1 MQTLIETGLD
11 DKNFH
16 IKSNAPNYYHPGK
29 SGAIYQDSKS
39 DKPIAFFGEIHPN
52 INQKLQIKTEAL
64 ILFEIFLDRIELHKN
79 KLKDQ
84 KNKYEYSDFQKS
96 ERDFAFIIDKNL
108 NVQELVKIIYKIDN
122 NLIKNVK
129 VFDLYE
135 GENIP
140 SDKKSIALNVTI
152 QSLQKSLNDKDLEKI
167 NNLIISTVESKT
179 GAKKLDP
186 KMSTIDNIRN
196 FAIIAHIDHGKS
208 TIADRIIHK
217 CGGLTEREM
226 KAQVLDSMDIE
237 RERGITIKAQ
247 TVKLNYKSKDGKD
260 YILNII
266 DTPGHVDFSYEVSR
280 SLYACEGSI
289 LIVDSTQGVE
299 AQTLANVYQAM
310 DTNHEIIPILNK
322 IDLPASEIEK
332 TKNQI
337 EEVIG
342 IDTSNSVPCSGK
354 TGEGIDEILEK
365 IIQTL
370 PPPRGNKNDILK
382 CLLVDSWYDSYLG
395 VVILIRVIDGK
406 IKKNMKIKMMS
417 TNQEHI
423 VEKVGVF
430 TPKPKDMDELNSG
443 EIGFIITG
451 IKNLSDTKVG
461 DTICEANKPL
471 KEALPGFKPS
481 KPVVF
486 CGLFPV
492 DSSEYQ
498 KLKDGLAKLKLNDSS
513 FSYEPE
519 SSSALGLG
527 FRCGFLGLLHLEIIT
542 ERLEREFDIN
552 LLTTTPGVVYKV
564 HLNNDKVLDLQNP
577 SNLPDPT
584 IIKYIEEPWI
594 KATIITPDQYLGPII
609 KICQN
614 KRGIQTNLNYSGNR
628 AVLNYEIPLNEV
640 VFDFNDRLKSIT
652 SGYASFDYEIIGHR
666 EGELVKLSI
675 LVNGEPVDALAM
687 MVHKDFAQ
695 TIGREVCE
703 KLKDL
708 IPRHNFMI
716 PIQAAIGGKII
727 ARETIK
733 GFKKDVL
740 TKIHGGGAR
749 DRKRKLLDKQKKG
762 KARSKQ
768 FGKVEIPQE
777 AFIGVLKINKD

>member
-1 MQTLIETGLD
+1 
-11 DKNFH
+11 
-16 IKSNAPNYYHPGK
+16 
-29 SGAIYQDSKS
+29 
-39 DKPIAFFGEIHPN
+39 
-52 INQKLQIKTEAL
+52 
-64 ILFEIFLDRIELHKN
+64 
-79 KLKDQ
+79 
-84 KNKYEYSDFQKS
+84 
-96 ERDFAFIIDKNL
+96 
-108 NVQELVKIIYKIDN
+108 
-122 NLIKNVK
+122 
-129 VFDLYE
+129 
-135 GENIP
+135 
-140 SDKKSIALNVTI
+140 
-152 QSLQKSLNDKDLEKI
+152 
-167 NNLIISTVESKT
+167 
-179 GAKKLDP
+179 
-186 KMSTIDNIRN
+186 MSTLDNIRN

-208 TIADRIIHK
+208 TIADRIIQL

-226 KAQVLDSMDIE
+226 KEQVLDSMDIE

-247 TVKLNYKSKDGKD
+247 TVKLKYKSKDGKD

-299 AQTLANVYQAM
+299 AQTLANVYQAL

-322 IDLPASEIEK
+322 VDLPASDLERTRK
-332 TKNQI
+332 QI
-337 EEVIG
+337 EDVIG
-342 IDTSNSVPCSGK
+342 IETSNSVTCSGK
-354 TGEGIDEILEK
+354 TGEGIGEILEQ
-365 IIQTL
+365 IISIL
-370 PPPRGNKNDILK
+370 PPPKGKVDENLK

-395 VVILIRVIDGK
+395 VIILVRVIDGK

-417 TNQEHI
+417 SNREYT

-430 TPKPKDMDELNSG
+430 TPKPIDVKELNSG

-451 IKNLSDTKVG
+451 IKNLSETKVG
-461 DTICEANKPL
+461 DTICDSLNPIKR
-471 KEALPGFKPS
+471 ALPGFKPS

-498 KLKDGLAKLKLNDSS
+498 KLKDGLAKLKLNDAS
-513 FSYEPE
+513 FSYDPE

-564 HLNNDKVLDLQNP
+564 HLNNGKIIDLQNP
-577 SNLPDPT
+577 SSLPDPT
-584 IIKYIEEPWI
+584 LIKMIEEPWI
-594 KATIITPDQYLGPII
+594 KATIISPDQYLGSIM
-609 KICQN
+609 KLCQG
-614 KRGIQTNLNYSGNR
+614 KRGIQKNLNYSGNR
-628 AVLNYEIPLNEV
+628 AVINYEIPLNEV
-640 VFDFNDRLKSIT
+640 VFDFNDRLKSLT

-666 EGELVKLSI
+666 EGDLVKLGI
-675 LVNGEPVDALAM
+675 LVNSEPVDALAM

-740 TKIHGGGAR
+740 TKIHGGGAL
-749 DRKRKLLDKQKKG
+749 DRKRKLLEKQKKG
-762 KARSKQ
+762 KAKAKQ
-768 FGKVEIPQE
+768 FGRVEIPQE
-777 AFIGVLKINKD
+777 AFIGVLKINKER

>member
-1 MQTLIETGLD
+1 MTSLD
-11 DKNFH
+11 H
-16 IKSNAPNYYHPGK
+16 
-29 SGAIYQDSKS
+29 
-39 DKPIAFFGEIHPN
+39 
-52 INQKLQIKTEAL
+52 
-64 ILFEIFLDRIELHKN
+64 
-79 KLKDQ
+79 
-84 KNKYEYSDFQKS
+84 
-96 ERDFAFIIDKNL
+96 
-108 NVQELVKIIYKIDN
+108 
-122 NLIKNVK
+122 
-129 VFDLYE
+129 
-135 GENIP
+135 
-140 SDKKSIALNVTI
+140 
-152 QSLQKSLNDKDLEKI
+152 
-167 NNLIISTVESKT
+167 
-179 GAKKLDP
+179 
-186 KMSTIDNIRN
+186 IRN

-217 CGGLTEREM
+217 CGGLTDREM
-226 KAQVLDSMDIE
+226 KEQVLDSMDIE

-247 TVKLNYKSKDGKD
+247 TVKLNYKSKDGKN

-299 AQTLANVYQAM
+299 AQTLANVYQAL
-310 DTNHEIIPILNK
+310 DINHEIVPVLNK
-322 IDLPASEIEK
+322 IDLPASDIDK
-332 TKNQI
+332 TKKQI
-337 EEVIG
+337 EDVIG
-342 IDTSNSVPCSGK
+342 IDTSNAVPCSGK
-354 TGEGIDEILEK
+354 TGDGIDEILEQ
-365 IIQTL
+365 IIKTL
-370 PPPRGNKNDILK
+370 PPPKGAKDAILK

-395 VVILIRVIDGK
+395 VVILVRVIDGK
-406 IKKNMKIKMMS
+406 ITKNMKIKMMS
-417 TNQEHI
+417 TNQEYI

-430 TPKPKDMDELNSG
+430 TPKPKDIDELNSG

-451 IKNLSDTKVG
+451 IKKLSETKVG
-461 DTICEANKPL
+461 DTICETSQHL

-498 KLKDGLAKLKLNDSS
+498 KLKDGLAKLQLNDAS
-513 FSYEPE
+513 FSYEAE

-552 LLTTTPGVVYKV
+552 LLTTTPGVVYKI
-564 HLNNDKVLDLQNP
+564 HLNKGEILDLQNP
-577 SNLPDPT
+577 SSLPDPT
-584 IIKYIEEPWI
+584 LIKFIEEPWI
-594 KATIITPDQYLGPII
+594 KVTIITPDQYLGSII
-609 KICQN
+609 KLCQN
-614 KRGIQTNLNYSGNR
+614 KRGTQTNLNYSGNR

-640 VFDFNDRLKSIT
+640 VFDFNDRLKSIS

-666 EGELVKLSI
+666 EGNLVKLGI
-675 LVNGEPVDALAM
+675 LVNSEPVDALSI

-695 TIGREVCE
+695 SIGREVCE

-716 PIQAAIGGKII
+716 PVQAVIGGKII

-762 KARSKQ
+762 KVRSKQ

-777 AFIGVLKINKD
+777 AFIGVLRINKD

>member
-1 MQTLIETGLD
+1 M
-11 DKNFH
+11 
-16 IKSNAPNYYHPGK
+16 
-29 SGAIYQDSKS
+29 
-39 DKPIAFFGEIHPN
+39 
-52 INQKLQIKTEAL
+52 
-64 ILFEIFLDRIELHKN
+64 
-79 KLKDQ
+79 
-84 KNKYEYSDFQKS
+84 
-96 ERDFAFIIDKNL
+96 
-108 NVQELVKIIYKIDN
+108 DN
-122 NLIKNVK
+122 
-129 VFDLYE
+129 
-135 GENIP
+135 
-140 SDKKSIALNVTI
+140 
-152 QSLQKSLNDKDLEKI
+152 
-167 NNLIISTVESKT
+167 
-179 GAKKLDP
+179 
-186 KMSTIDNIRN
+186 IDNIRN

-217 CGGLTEREM
+217 CGGLTDREM

-247 TVKLNYKSKDGKD
+247 TVKLNYKSKNGKE

-299 AQTLANVYQAM
+299 AQTLANVYQALDM
-310 DTNHEIIPILNK
+310 NHEIIPILNK
-322 IDLPASEIEK
+322 IDLPASDLDRTSK
-332 TKNQI
+332 QI
-337 EEVIG
+337 EDVIG
-342 IDTSNSVPCSGK
+342 IETNNAIPCSGK
-354 TGEGIDEILEK
+354 TGEGIDEILES
-365 IIQTL
+365 IVNYL
-370 PPPRGNKNDILK
+370 PSPKGNRDNNLK
-382 CLLVDSWYDSYLG
+382 CLLVDSWYDTYLG
-395 VVILIRVIDGK
+395 VVILVRVIDGK
-406 IKKNMKIKMMS
+406 LTKNMKVKMMS
-417 TNQEHI
+417 TNQEYTI
-423 VEKVGVF
+423 EKVGVF
-430 TPKPKDMDELNSG
+430 TPKPKDINELNTG

-461 DTICEANKPL
+461 DTICDANKPL
-471 KEALPGFKPS
+471 QNALPGFKPS

-492 DSSEYQ
+492 DSSDYQ
-498 KLKDGLAKLKLNDSS
+498 KLKDGLAKLQLNDAS
-513 FSYEPE
+513 FSYEAE

-552 LLTTTPGVVYKV
+552 LITTTPGVVYKV
-564 HLNNDKVLDLQNP
+564 HLNNNKILDLQNP
-577 SNLPDPT
+577 SSLPDPSL
-584 IIKYIEEPWI
+584 IKIIEEPWI
-594 KATIITPDQYLGPII
+594 KATIITPDEYLGSII
-609 KICQN
+609 KLCQN
-614 KRGIQTNLNYSGNR
+614 KRGIQTNLSYSGNR

-640 VFDFNDRLKSIT
+640 VFDFNDRLKSMT
-652 SGYASFDYEIIGHR
+652 SGYASFDYEIIAHR
-666 EGELVKLSI
+666 EGDLVKLSI
-675 LVNGEPVDALAM
+675 LVNSDPVDALAM

-695 TIGREVCE
+695 IIGREVCE

-740 TKIHGGGAR
+740 TKIHGGGAL
-749 DRKRKLLDKQKKG
+749 DRKRKLLEKQKKG
-762 KARSKQ
+762 KARAKQ

>member
-1 MQTLIETGLD
+1 MT
-11 DKNFH
+11 
-16 IKSNAPNYYHPGK
+16 
-29 SGAIYQDSKS
+29 
-39 DKPIAFFGEIHPN
+39 
-52 INQKLQIKTEAL
+52 
-64 ILFEIFLDRIELHKN
+64 
-79 KLKDQ
+79 
-84 KNKYEYSDFQKS
+84 
-96 ERDFAFIIDKNL
+96 
-108 NVQELVKIIYKIDN
+108 KIDH
-122 NLIKNVK
+122 
-129 VFDLYE
+129 
-135 GENIP
+135 
-140 SDKKSIALNVTI
+140 
-152 QSLQKSLNDKDLEKI
+152 
-167 NNLIISTVESKT
+167 
-179 GAKKLDP
+179 
-186 KMSTIDNIRN
+186 IRN

-208 TIADRIIHK
+208 TIADRIIHN

-247 TVKLNYKSKDGKD
+247 TVKLNYKAKDGKE

-299 AQTLANVYQAM
+299 AQTLANVYQAL
-310 DTNHEIIPILNK
+310 DTKHEIVPVLNK
-322 IDLPASEIEK
+322 VDLPASDLEK
-332 TKNQI
+332 TKQQI
-337 EEVIG
+337 EDVIG
-342 IDTSNSVPCSGK
+342 IDTENAIPCSGK
-354 TGEGIDEILEK
+354 TGEGISNILEQ
-365 IIQTL
+365 IIVSL
-370 PPPRGNKNDILK
+370 PAPEGEKDADLK
-382 CLLVDSWYDSYLG
+382 CLLVDSWYDTYLG
-395 VVILIRVIDGK
+395 VVILVRVIDGK
-406 IKKNMKIKMMS
+406 ISKNMKIKMMS
-417 TNQEHI
+417 TNQEYI
-423 VEKVGVF
+423 IEKVGVF
-430 TPKPKDMDELNSG
+430 TPKATDINELNAG

-451 IKNLSDTKVG
+451 IKILSETKVG
-461 DTICEANKPL
+461 DTICDASKPL
-471 KEALPGFKPS
+471 QEALPGFKPS

-498 KLKDGLAKLKLNDSS
+498 KLKDGLGKLQLNDAS
-513 FSYEPE
+513 FSYEAE

-564 HLNNDKVLDLQNP
+564 HMNKGEVIELQNP
-577 SNLPDPT
+577 SSLPEPT
-584 IIKYIEEPWI
+584 LIKYIEEPWI
-594 KATIITPDQYLGPII
+594 KATVITPDQYLGAII
-609 KICQN
+609 KVCQD
-614 KRGIQTNLNYSGNR
+614 KRGIQTNLSYSGNR
-628 AVLNYEIPLNEV
+628 AILNYEIPLNEV
-640 VFDFNDRLKSIT
+640 VFDFNDRLKSMT

-666 EGELVKLSI
+666 EGDLVKLGI
-675 LVNGEPVDALAM
+675 LVNAEPVDALSM

-695 TIGREVCE
+695 TVGREVCE
-703 KLKDL
+703 KLRDL

-716 PIQAAIGGKII
+716 PVQAAIGGKII

-762 KARSKQ
+762 KARGKQ

-777 AFIGVLKINKD
+777 AFIGVLKINKEK

>member
-1 MQTLIETGLD
+1 
-11 DKNFH
+11 
-16 IKSNAPNYYHPGK
+16 
-29 SGAIYQDSKS
+29 
-39 DKPIAFFGEIHPN
+39 
-52 INQKLQIKTEAL
+52 
-64 ILFEIFLDRIELHKN
+64 
-79 KLKDQ
+79 
-84 KNKYEYSDFQKS
+84 
-96 ERDFAFIIDKNL
+96 
-108 NVQELVKIIYKIDN
+108 
-122 NLIKNVK
+122 
-129 VFDLYE
+129 
-135 GENIP
+135 
-140 SDKKSIALNVTI
+140 
-152 QSLQKSLNDKDLEKI
+152 
-167 NNLIISTVESKT
+167 
-179 GAKKLDP
+179 
-186 KMSTIDNIRN
+186 MSTIDHIRN

-226 KAQVLDSMDIE
+226 KEQVLDSMDIE

-247 TVKLNYKSKDGKD
+247 TVKLNYKARDGKD

-299 AQTLANVYQAM
+299 AQTLANVYQAL
-310 DTNHEIIPILNK
+310 DINHEIVPVLNK
-322 IDLPASEIEK
+322 IDLPASDIDK
-332 TKNQI
+332 TKKQI
-337 EEVIG
+337 EDVIG
-342 IDTSNSVPCSGK
+342 IDTSNSIKCSGK
-354 TGEGIDEILEK
+354 TGEGIEEILEQ
-365 IIQTL
+365 IIKVL
-370 PPPRGNKNDILK
+370 PSPKGIKDEVLK

-395 VVILIRVIDGK
+395 VVILVRVIDGK
-406 IKKNMKIKMMS
+406 ISKNMKIKMMS
-417 TNQEHI
+417 TNQEYVI
-423 VEKVGVF
+423 EKVGVF
-430 TPKPKDMDELNSG
+430 TPKPQNIEELNTG

-451 IKNLSDTKVG
+451 IKKLSETKVG
-461 DTICEANKPL
+461 DTICEASRPL
-471 KEALPGFKPS
+471 KNALPGFKPS

-498 KLKDGLAKLKLNDSS
+498 KLKDGLAKLQLNDAS

-519 SSSALGLG
+519 ASSALGLG

-564 HLNNDKVLDLQNP
+564 HLNSDKVVELQNP
-577 SNLPDPT
+577 SSLPDPT
-584 IIKYIEEPWI
+584 LIKFIEEPWI
-594 KATIITPDQYLGPII
+594 KATVITPDQYLGSII
-609 KICQN
+609 KLCQD
-614 KRGIQTNLNYSGNR
+614 KRGIQTNLSYSGNR

-640 VFDFNDRLKSIT
+640 VFDFNDRLKSMT
-652 SGYASFDYEIIGHR
+652 SGYASFDYEIIGHK
-666 EGELVKLSI
+666 EGNLVKLGI
-675 LVNGEPVDALAM
+675 LVNAEPVDALAM

-695 TIGREVCE
+695 SIGREVCE

-749 DRKRKLLDKQKKG
+749 DRKRKLLDKQRKG
-762 KARSKQ
+762 KVRSKQ
-768 FGKVEIPQE
+768 FGRVEIPQE
-777 AFIGVLKINKD
+777 AFIGVLKINKEK

>member
-1 MQTLIETGLD
+1 MT
-11 DKNFH
+11 
-16 IKSNAPNYYHPGK
+16 
-29 SGAIYQDSKS
+29 
-39 DKPIAFFGEIHPN
+39 
-52 INQKLQIKTEAL
+52 
-64 ILFEIFLDRIELHKN
+64 
-79 KLKDQ
+79 
-84 KNKYEYSDFQKS
+84 
-96 ERDFAFIIDKNL
+96 
-108 NVQELVKIIYKIDN
+108 KIDH
-122 NLIKNVK
+122 
-129 VFDLYE
+129 
-135 GENIP
+135 
-140 SDKKSIALNVTI
+140 
-152 QSLQKSLNDKDLEKI
+152 
-167 NNLIISTVESKT
+167 
-179 GAKKLDP
+179 
-186 KMSTIDNIRN
+186 IRN

-208 TIADRIIHK
+208 TIADRIIHS

-247 TVKLNYKSKDGKD
+247 TVKLNYKAKDGKE

-299 AQTLANVYQAM
+299 AQTLANVYQAL
-310 DTNHEIIPILNK
+310 DTKHEIVPVLNK
-322 IDLPASEIEK
+322 VDLPASDLEK
-332 TKNQI
+332 TKKQI

-342 IDTSNSVPCSGK
+342 IDTENAIPCSGK
-354 TGEGIDEILEK
+354 TGEGIEDILEQ
-365 IIQTL
+365 IIVSL
-370 PPPRGNKNDILK
+370 PAPEGEKDADLK
-382 CLLVDSWYDSYLG
+382 CLLVDSWYDTYLG
-395 VVILIRVIDGK
+395 VVILVRVINGK
-406 IKKNMKIKMMS
+406 ISKNMKIKMMS
-417 TNQEHI
+417 TDQEYI
-423 VEKVGVF
+423 IEKVGVF
-430 TPKPKDMDELNSG
+430 TPKATDVNELNAG
-443 EIGFIITG
+443 EIGFITTG
-451 IKNLSDTKVG
+451 IKILSETKVG
-461 DTICEANKPL
+461 DTICDATKPPQ
-471 KEALPGFKPS
+471 EALPGFKPS

-498 KLKDGLAKLKLNDSS
+498 KLKDGLGKLQLNDAS
-513 FSYEPE
+513 FSYEAE

-564 HLNNDKVLDLQNP
+564 HMNKGDIIELQNP
-577 SNLPDPT
+577 SSLPEPT
-584 IIKYIEEPWI
+584 LIKFIEEPWI
-594 KATIITPDQYLGPII
+594 KATIITPDQYLGAII
-609 KICQN
+609 KVCQD
-614 KRGIQTNLNYSGNR
+614 KRGVQTNLSYSGNR

-640 VFDFNDRLKSIT
+640 VFDFNDRLKSMT

-666 EGELVKLSI
+666 EGDLVKLGI
-675 LVNGEPVDALAM
+675 LVNAEPVDALSM

-695 TIGREVCE
+695 TVGREVCE

-716 PIQAAIGGKII
+716 PVQAAIGGKII

-762 KARSKQ
+762 KARGKQ

-777 AFIGVLKINKD
+777 AFIGVLKINKDK